1 MKKDSFSEKSKSLL
15 SRNYLKMHQLFWDHE
30 KPSAFIGSIISIRKD
45 LGIPEDLPFKDVYKK
60 AAGSTEKFDLLED
73 KYQEIQASFLKKN
86 EDKKA
91 ILQKGV
97 NAILRKNNLGEEW
110 EEMITLAII
119 TGACFPPRYNV
130 SISCDEEKGA
140 ITFTINKD
148 TTKNDLDVA
157 WKYSEC
163 IRKSLFSNNKRA
175 SYPTENTFNN
185 FKEYTESIIQ
195 KVNHPEIIEDDGLV
209 GGRKIRKT
217 SDKDIIALM
226 YSDDEDAE
234 LDYSSKN
241 DKDRLN
247 KLRINRHR
255 QKKIG
260 GSKL

>member
-130 SISCDEEKGA
+130 SISCDEEKGHEA
-140 ITFTINKD
+140 AVRDYVQAADATGCRNRQPLEQWQHAEPEAGTD
-148 TTKNDLDVA
+148 YA
-157 WKYSEC
+157 EY
-163 IRKSLFSNNKRA
+163 RA
-175 SYPTENTFNN
+175 GAEQEG
-185 FKEYTESIIQ
+185 KTESCAYDSLC
-195 KVNHPEIIEDDGLV
+195 K
-209 GGRKIRKT
+209 
-217 SDKDIIALM
+217 S
-226 YSDDEDAE
+226 
-234 LDYSSKN
+234 
-241 DKDRLN
+241 
-247 KLRINRHR
+247 
-255 QKKIG
+255 
-260 GSKL
+260 